1 MSAEAVEKKG
11 PLAGIRIVEFAGLGP
26 GPHAATLLADMGA
39 DIVIVQRA
47 GQIPQDS
54 NATDQIKRGRRIVE
68 ANLKDPADVAKVLD
82 LLSRA
87 DVLIEGFRPGVME
100 RMGLGPDVVSERNPR
115 LVYGR
120 MTGWGQ
126 EGPLANAAGHDI
138 NYISLTGVLNAIGRK
153 GERPVPPLNMV
164 GDFGGGSMFLIFGIL
179 SALVERSTSG
189 KGQVVDAAMVDG
201 TLALS
206 HMMWAFRG
214 RGVWSDERGVNL
226 LDTGAPFYDTYETSD
241 GKYMAVGSIEPQF
254 YALLLE
260 GLELDPATLP
270 HQMDTSKWD
279 DMKTLFT
286 EKFLSKTRD
295 EWAKIFLGTDGLLL
309 EPLPRIPFDG
319 PRPVREF
326 RGRERAVI
334 AQRAVPAQPV
344 AQIHSLQLRRPERGR
359 EQSFCERFRRTGSR
373 CACTVYR
380 RHALPPG
387 FTPLSGCVPSS
398 QTTTIR
404 WSAVSRSVARVS
416 YAAAMDAT
424 PRMRS
429 SGERAYGTR
438 MNRSNAP
445 STPKRGPAAR
455 STPKLGATAAN
466 AVETGADIRIQTD
479 IPPEPMVGRQ
489 SGRCSATAPRST
501 ARCSRRTSRRCSSN
515 ERSSASK

>member
-82 LLSRA
+82 LLGRA

-115 LVYGR
+115 LVYAR

-279 DMKTLFT
+279 DMKKLFT

-295 EWAKIFLGTDGLLL
+295 EWAKIFLGTDACVSPVLTFAEAPSNEHIAARGSLIELDGVTQHA
-309 EPLPRIPFDG
+309 PAPRF
-319 PRPVREF
+319 
-326 RGRERAVI
+326 
-334 AQRAVPAQPV
+334 
-344 AQIHSLQLRRPERGR
+344 S
-359 EQSFCERFRRTGSR
+359 RT
-373 CACTVYR
+373 
-380 RHALPPG
+380 P
-387 FTPLSGCVPSS
+387 
-398 QTTTIR
+398 TTT
-404 WSAVSRSVARVS
+404 
-416 YAAAMDAT
+416 
-424 PRMRS
+424 
-429 SGERAYGTR
+429 
-438 MNRSNAP
+438 
-445 STPKRGPAAR
+445 PAAPAR
-455 STPKLGATAAN
+455 EATAI
-466 AVETGADIRIQTD
+466 ETVWT
-479 IPPEPMVGRQ
+479 
-489 SGRCSATAPRST
+489 
-501 ARCSRRTSRRCSSN
+501 
-515 ERSSASK
+515 